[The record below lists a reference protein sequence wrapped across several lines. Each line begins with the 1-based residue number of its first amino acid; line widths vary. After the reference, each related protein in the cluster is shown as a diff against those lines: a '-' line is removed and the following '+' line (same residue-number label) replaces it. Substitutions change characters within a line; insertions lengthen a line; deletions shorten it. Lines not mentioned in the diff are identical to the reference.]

1 MEHRTRRE
9 RGFGDFELKLPDL
22 RASPA
27 SDKRPNLT
35 TDALSYL
42 GRWNPLPHQI
52 TANDMVWL
60 LDNLAY
66 RNTKTNNWEAE
77 FVAAVFDQDTGVE
90 VSKIVAD
97 VAEKIGIGKGDAAEA
112 TIRERLMPFMQT
124 ILPGRTVTA
133 NYASQMELKLGPGSR
148 NGISSDI
155 KSVTENK
162 DGDVIFS
169 RALVPQG
176 TNGILEM
183 KTVYAEPEGWAVI
196 SDIDDTIKITQT
208 SDPIGILRSTFVSE
222 PTPIK
227 GMPEFY
233 AHLQRIISPQAPFF
247 YLSASPYN
255 LYKFLT
261 DFRTKFY
268 PHGTI
273 ILRDASWMN
282 LSGLLSN
289 LTLGV
294 QEYKV
299 DRMDKINSWLPKR
312 KMICIGDSTQSDP
325 EAYAEIYSKYPGWVR
340 KILIRKVDD
349 IAAIGIR
356 EKNEPKRFEKAFK
369 DVPRDVW
376 HVFDEPEECG
386 ALVEDVVLKG

>member
-1 MEHRTRRE
+1 MSSSNIQRDTKAAMDTAREMGHSTRGSFMEHRTRRE

-196 SDIDDTIKITQT
+196 S
-208 SDPIGILRSTFVSE
+208 
-222 PTPIK
+222 
-227 GMPEFY
+227 GMT
-233 AHLQRIISPQAPFF
+233 ALQIV
-247 YLSASPYN
+247 
-255 LYKFLT
+255 
-261 DFRTKFY
+261 
-268 PHGTI
+268 
-273 ILRDASWMN
+273 
-282 LSGLLSN
+282 
-289 LTLGV
+289 GV
-294 QEYKV
+294 P
-299 DRMDKINSWLPKR
+299 L
-312 KMICIGDSTQSDP
+312 
-325 EAYAEIYSKYPGWVR
+325 
-340 KILIRKVDD
+340 
-349 IAAIGIR
+349 
-356 EKNEPKRFEKAFK
+356 
-369 DVPRDVW
+369 
-376 HVFDEPEECG
+376 
-386 ALVEDVVLKG
+386 